1 LDSVPMPRIPET
13 LITLLW
19 FGVCTQDVTAAES
32 VDFGRDIRPLLNTHC
47 TSCHGGVKRAGGLS
61 LLSPEAA
68 TAKAKSGGRA
78 IVPGNVDQ
86 SELLKRITS
95 KDPDEHMPP
104 PDHGPALGSAEIARL
119 KEWIQGGAV
128 WTKHW
133 AYEKPVRATLPKV
146 AHTEWAKQD
155 LDRFILARLESE
167 NLSPAPE
174 ATRLAWLRRVSFD
187 LTGLPPSEVETR
199 DFLADNSPQAFEGV
213 ADRLLASPRFGERW
227 GSVWLDLARYADT
240 MGYERDLSRVVWP
253 WRDWVIRAF
262 NSGMSYDQFVIR
274 QLAGD
279 LLPDATDDDRLA
291 TAFHRNTQTNTE
303 DGTDDEE
310 FRTAAVID
318 RIATTWEGLAGTSF
332 RCAQC
337 HSHPYDPFAHD
348 EFYQFAALFNTT
360 RDQDSNEEFPLLRV
374 AQNEQDRPTLS
385 QLETRK
391 RTLRQQLH
399 SEGMTLAATARWQ
412 SLQASRAT
420 STGQAI
426 LVTRN
431 STGDGVPEVIATG
444 TITLNSVYTVDVPI
458 SAGGI
463 FSALRLEV
471 LPDDLERA
479 VSLPEPGFVLSR
491 IQVQWLPSGDGTQAI
506 DIPLATAYDEDPDAF
521 FAVEASL
528 NDDPGGW
535 CGYPRFHRKR
545 TAVFIP
551 STPVTLPQGSRL
563 RVVMSQNMQSSGIKA
578 QAIRRLRIALSPD
591 ASWNELLVSQSAR
604 WKEVASLTKEIEG
617 IPSVTVPIMAEQP
630 ASQLRDTRVFLRGNW
645 LTKGALVA
653 PGVPPVLGPMSV
665 TNRLQMARWLTSP
678 DHPLFARV
686 AVNRFWEQ
694 LFGLGIVESSEEF
707 GTTGQEPSHPELL
720 DWLAVRFAGELEY
733 KPKRLLR
740 ELVLSAT
747 YRQDSRVSRDLLA
760 RDSRNRLLA
769 RGPRQRLTA
778 EMVRDQALSVSGF
791 LSTKMGG
798 PPVMP
803 PQPEG
808 IWRTVYNG
816 GKWVTSPG
824 DDASRRAIYTFIR
837 RTSGYPSFQTFDAP
851 SREYCTVRRLPT
863 NTPLQALVTLNDP
876 VYLDAAKGLATRMLT
891 AGAGTEQRI
900 ARGWQLTTGRPM
912 TPREITPL
920 MELYREAQQRIGDDR
935 KAASALG
942 ETPELAALTVVANA
956 LLNLDTVLTR

>member
-1 LDSVPMPRIPET
+1 MPRSPEA
-13 LITLLW
+13 LIALLLL
-19 FGVCTQDVTAAES
+19 GVYNGDVASAAS
-32 VDFGRDIRPLLNTHC
+32 VDFGRDIRPIFNQHC

-61 LLSPEAA
+61 LLSREAA
-68 TAKAKSGGRA
+68 MAKSKSGGRA
-78 IVPGNVDQ
+78 VVPGDVDQ
-86 SELLKRITS
+86 SELLKRVTS

-104 PDHGPALGSAEIARL
+104 PDHAPALASNEVARL
-119 KEWIQGGAV
+119 REWIQGGAV

-133 AYEKPVRATLPKV
+133 AYEKPIRPNLPDV
-146 AHTEWAKQD
+146 VGTVWPKQD

-167 NLSPAPE
+167 KLAPAPE

-187 LTGLPPSEVETR
+187 LTGLPPSEVEAR
-199 DFLADNSPQAFEGV
+199 DFLSDNSSQAFETAV
-213 ADRLLASPRFGERW
+213 DRLLASPRFGERW
-227 GSVWLDLARYADT
+227 GTEWLDLARYADT

-279 LLPDATDDDRLA
+279 LLPGATDDDRLA

-360 RDQDSNEEFPLLRV
+360 RDQDSNEDFPLLRV
-374 AQNEQDRPTLS
+374 AQDENDRQKLS
-385 QLETRK
+385 QLDTR
-391 RTLRQQLH
+391 RRVLRHQLY
-399 SEGMTLAATARWQ
+399 SEGMSLAATARWQ

-420 STGQAI
+420 STGQAK
-426 LVTRN
+426 LVTRF
-431 STGDGVPEVIATG
+431 SEGDGVPEVIATG
-444 TITLNSVYTVDVPI
+444 TITLNSIYTVDVPI
-458 SAGGI
+458 SASGV
-463 FSALRLEV
+463 FNALRLEV

-479 VSLPEPGFVLSR
+479 ASLPEPGFVLSR
-491 IQVQWLPSGDGTQAI
+491 IQLQWLPSGDEAQAV
-506 DIPLATAYDEDPDAF
+506 DIPLATGYDEDPDAF
-521 FAVEASL
+521 FEVEASL
-528 NDDPGGW
+528 SDDPGGW

-551 STPVTLPQGSRL
+551 AKPVTLPAGSSL
-563 RVVMSQNMQSSGIKA
+563 RFVLSQNMQSSGIKA

-591 ASWNELLVSQSAR
+591 ASWKDLWESQSPR
-604 WKEVASLTKEIEG
+604 WTEVKVLGKEIAG
-617 IPSVTVPIMAEQP
+617 IPSVTVPVMAEQP
-630 ASQLRDTRVFLRGNW
+630 PSQLRETRIFLRGNW
-645 LTKGALVA
+645 LTQGALVA
-653 PGVPPVLGPMSV
+653 PSVPPLLGDMPV

-694 LFGLGIVESSEEF
+694 LFGLGLVESSEEF

-720 DWLAVRFAGELEY
+720 DWLAVRFAGELQFE
-733 KPKRLLR
+733 PKRLLR

-747 YRQDSRVSRDLLA
+747 YRQDSRVSSDLLA
-760 RDSRNRLLA
+760 RDPRNRLLA

-778 EMVRDQALSVSGF
+778 EMVRDQALSASGL
-791 LSTKMGG
+791 LSSKMGG

-803 PQPEG
+803 QQPEG

-824 DDASRRAIYTFIR
+824 DDAYRRAIYTFIR

-876 VYLDAAKGLATRMLT
+876 VYLEAAKGLATRMLT
-891 AGAGTEQRI
+891 AGTTTEQRI

-912 TPREITPL
+912 TPRETSPL
-920 MELYREAQQRIGDDR
+920 MELYRQAQQRITDDP

-942 ETPELAALTVVANA
+942 ETTELGALTVVANA